1 MLRILFHGRSHCG
14 SFFCTGETSCGVAI
28 ALQPF
33 HNEQSSETTPQ
44 LIHIAQ
50 TAQPTLNDDKQL
62 EQRTTELQEKLH
74 QLKIDNISPLL
85 D

>member
-1 MLRILFHGRSHCG
+1 MNKG
-14 SFFCTGETSCGVAI
+14 
-28 ALQPF
+28 
-33 HNEQSSETTPQ
+33 ETTPQ
-44 LIHIAQ
+44 LIRIAQ

-62 EQRTTELQEKLH
+62 EQRTTELEEKLH